1 MPVWGRGGMSR
12 KEKGDKDGKDLRKA
26 VMTKPRNELLVTCY
40 CLLTN
45 EELHNSL
52 L

>member
-1 MPVWGRGGMSR
+1 MSR

-26 VMTKPRNELLVTCY
+26 VMTKPRNELLVTC
-40 CLLTN
+40 LLTN